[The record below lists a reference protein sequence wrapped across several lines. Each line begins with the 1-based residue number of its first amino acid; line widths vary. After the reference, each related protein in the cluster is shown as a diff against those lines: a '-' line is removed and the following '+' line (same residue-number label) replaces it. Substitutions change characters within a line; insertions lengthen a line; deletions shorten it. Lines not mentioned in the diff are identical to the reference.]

1 MISTSTFLPPL
12 PTQLSKRFFVQR
24 FISPSIL
31 NDLSKTTLSYDKFRM
46 ILSDV
51 LELNTNEEAL
61 DKIFF
66 DHLYPIYEF
75 AKQKKLGPQK
85 LDCLLE
91 ISYEIFTFSFNKRLS
106 HVKSF
111 DYLKDLLVRHSLFR
125 PPHSILIF
133 NLEDIKQ
140 ITDFFLFNFYQ
151 HYTFYSQAFTPKLNM
166 EINTFQMFKSKFPIC
181 LELDGN
187 VKEVDKNKIPIL
199 REYLIDKETGLTEQE
214 LEKIKKGDSI
224 HNVPEKLRAE
234 WLSLKEEREK
244 KNRIERVLQKEVE
257 KVYLAFE
264 EKLKI
269 QDEEF
274 MNKVNDFKAG
284 KKK

>member
-1 MISTSTFLPPL
+1 MISPTVILPL
-12 PTQLSKRFFVQR
+12 SPTQLSKRFFIQR
-24 FISPSIL
+24 FISPPIL
-31 NDLSKTTLSYDKFRM
+31 NDLSKSTLPYEKFR
-46 ILSDV
+46 ILLSDV
-51 LELNTNEEAL
+51 LELNTKEEEL
-61 DKIFF
+61 NKIFF

-75 AKQKKLGPQK
+75 AKQKKLSSQK
-85 LDCLLE
+85 LGCLLE

-151 HYTFYSQAFTPKLNM
+151 HYTLYSLAFTPKLNM
-166 EINTFQMFKSKFPIC
+166 EINTFQMFKSNFPIC
-181 LELDGN
+181 LDLDGN
-187 VKEVDKNKIPIL
+187 VKEVDKNRIRIL
-199 REYLIDKETGLTEQE
+199 RQYLIDKETGLTEEE

-224 HNVPEKLRAE
+224 HNVPEKLRTE
-234 WLSLKEEREK
+234 WLRLKEEREK
-244 KNRIERVLQKEVE
+244 KEKIERVLQKEIE
-257 KVYLAFE
+257 KVYIAFE